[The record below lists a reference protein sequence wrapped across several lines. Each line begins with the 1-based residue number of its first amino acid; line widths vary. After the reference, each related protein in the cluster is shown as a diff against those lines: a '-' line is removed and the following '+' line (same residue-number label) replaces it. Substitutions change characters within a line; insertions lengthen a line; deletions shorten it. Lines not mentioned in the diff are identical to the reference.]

1 MRLYFI
7 RRMFALAA
15 VFIASCMI
23 WHASAHAEQ
32 PYSSYWFPKDL
43 LKWSPETDK
52 DAAFNKSG
60 IPLASLYTGYQ
71 VNPNVALTPKL
82 VALSSMADH
91 TSGTPSQ
98 GSDQFNTYAFQYWQ
112 YTDMLVDWAGSSG
125 EGIIVPPSAD
135 ATDAA
140 HKNGVPILGTIFYP
154 PTAYGGTIGWVNDS
168 LVQNPDGSFPFA
180 DKLIEVANYYGFD
193 GWFINQETAGGNTA
207 TATKMQQML
216 KYLQAKKPENMKIMW
231 YDAMIGSGSV
241 SWQGALN
248 ANNKVFFQDN
258 EKVSDSM
265 FLDFRWSTNSLSS
278 SNLAAT
284 SLGRSPY
291 DLYAGIDVEASGY
304 NSSPRWSSIFPSGG
318 PAVTSLGLYR
328 PDWAYKSSTGQADYY
343 ARENKFWVGPN
354 GDPRRTAPGTSW
366 PGIANYI
373 SDKTPVTSLPFVTN
387 FNTGQGHIFAVNGEV
402 LRSTDWNNRSLQ
414 DVMPTWRWIA
424 DSTGTALKPEIDF
437 ATAYYGGSSLK
448 VSGDLSPANAT
459 QIKLYKTDLPVG
471 SNTKVGIA
479 FKLADPSLT
488 ASHMQVGISFSDDP
502 NQFVYLDAGDAPGG
516 SWTTKSIPLGQYAG
530 KRIAAIGFGFASDT
544 VISGYTV
551 NIGQL
556 SVSGGAG
563 QPSQTLEPSAPA
575 MVNEFTGGI
584 IADARLTWTK
594 TDPAAALYEIY
605 RLKPDG
611 TREFLGATPN
621 DAYYVSK
628 INRIGKEMQ
637 TTLQIVGIDR
647 DFRHGAPATVTLNWP
662 EYPKPVADFTVSQRY
677 TAPGQPIDL
686 INLSSETAD
695 SVNWDVPGGHVDNSS
710 GHPVVT
716 YDQEGTYTIIL
727 TASNSSGE
735 DVHTEQINV
744 TWAVSGGLFNLALN
758 KTATA
763 SSTCASSE
771 AAKFAFDGNL
781 KTKWCANVGS
791 GPHWLVSDL
800 GGNFAITDIAISH
813 AELGGEAVSMNTY
826 DYRIQLSDDKVN
838 WRDVVD
844 VHGNTKGLTQHMID
858 LSEARYIRLW
868 VTKPTSTSD
877 IAARIYE
884 FEIKGYSINPA
895 FLSLNNAST
904 AGDVLNLLGT
914 PASPGLH
921 LDLTKMNLL
930 SSDDK
935 LAVAQAIVSG
945 KPVNGYFSSAAIQ
958 RVIDQAVAGL
968 DKTAPVTKVTTVPSE
983 PDGQNGWYVHPVELQ
998 LTASDNLS
1006 GVVKMEYSVD
1016 GGVSW
1021 LTYTRPVTINEDT
1034 ATTIIYRSTDAA
1046 GNIETAKESLIKLDM
1061 TAPAVTVS
1069 INDGEAFTDD
1079 QVIIPQ
1085 IVVADAGSGVD
1096 ADKTII
1102 TLDGVQLQPGE
1113 ALELSRLKLG
1123 THVLVV
1129 EASDNAGNTG
1139 TFTVHFQTTASI
1151 DSLRALVDRFRAKG
1165 SIDNEGI
1172 ANSLLKKLEN
1182 GNLNSFVNEVSA
1194 QSGKHIS
1201 SEAAA
1206 CLLRDAAFL
1215 IKQHQ

>member
-7 RRMFALAA
+7 RNIFALAA
-15 VFIASCMI
+15 VFVASCMI

-43 LKWSPETDK
+43 LNWSPETDK

-60 IPLASLYTGYQ
+60 IPLASRYTGYQ
-71 VNPNVALTPKL
+71 VNPNVTLNPKL
-82 VALSSMADH
+82 AALSSMADH

-112 YTDMLVDWAGSSG
+112 YTDLLVDWAGSSG

-154 PTAYGGTIGWVNDS
+154 PTAYGGKIDWVNDS

-180 DKLIEVANYYGFD
+180 DKLIDVANYYGFD

-216 KYLQAKKPENMKIMW
+216 KYLQLKKPENMKIMW
-231 YDAMIGSGSV
+231 YDAMISSGFV

-248 ANNKVFFQDN
+248 ANNKMFFQDN
-258 EKVSDSM
+258 VKVSDSM
-265 FLDFRWSTNSLSS
+265 FLDFRWSTSSLSS
-278 SNLAAT
+278 SNATAT

-291 DLYAGIDVEASGY
+291 ELYAGIDVEANGY
-304 NSSPRWSSIFPSGG
+304 NSFPRWSSIFPSGG

-343 ARENKFWVGPN
+343 ARENRFWVGPN

-387 FNTGQGHIFAVNGEV
+387 FNTGQGHKFAVNGEV
-402 LRSTDWNNRSLQ
+402 LRTADWNNRSLQ

-424 DSTGTALKPEIDF
+424 DSAGTALKPDIDF
-437 ATAYYGGSSLK
+437 ANAYYGGSSLK
-448 VSGDLSPANAT
+448 ISGDLSPANAT
-459 QIKLYKTDLPVG
+459 QIKLYKSDLPVD
-471 SNTKVGIA
+471 SDTKLGIA
-479 FKLADPSLT
+479 FKLADTSLT
-488 ASHMQVGISFSDDP
+488 ASHMQVGISFSDDS

-516 SWTTKSIPLGQYAG
+516 AWTTKSIPIGQYAG
-530 KRIAAIGFGFASDT
+530 KRIAAIGLGFASDT
-544 VISGYTV
+544 VISGYSV

-556 SVSGGAG
+556 SVSDGAE
-563 QPSQTLEPSAPA
+563 QPSQALQPGEPA
-575 MVNEFTGGI
+575 MENEFTGGI

-621 DAYYVSK
+621 DAYYVSVIK
-628 INRIGKEMQ
+628 RTGKEMQ
-637 TTLQIVGIDR
+637 TTLQIVGLDR

-686 INLSSETAD
+686 INQSSETAD
-695 SVNWDVPGGHVDNSS
+695 SVSWDVGGGHVDYSS

-716 YDQEGTYTIIL
+716 YDQEGTYTITL

-744 TWAVSGGLFNLALN
+744 TWAVSGGLSNLALN

-763 SSTCASSE
+763 SSTCAASE
-771 AAKFAFDGNL
+771 AARFAFDGNL

-791 GPHWLVSDL
+791 GPHWVVSDL
-800 GGNFAITDIAISH
+800 GSTYAITDFVISH

-826 DYRIQLSDDKVN
+826 DYKIQLSDDKVN

-844 VHGNTKGLTQHMID
+844 IHGNTKGLTEHTID
-858 LSEARYIRLW
+858 LSEARYVRLW
-868 VTKPTSTSD
+868 VTKPTSTTD
-877 IAARIYE
+877 NAARIYE
-884 FEIKGYSINPA
+884 FEIDGYAINPA
-895 FLSLNNAST
+895 FLSLNNASN
-904 AGDVLNLLGT
+904 AGDVLSLLGS

-930 SSDDK
+930 SGDGK
-935 LAVAQAIVSG
+935 LTVAQAIVGG
-945 KPVNGYFSSAAIQ
+945 KSANGYFSSAAIQ

-968 DKTAPVTKVTTVPSE
+968 DKTAPVTNITVVPAE

-998 LTASDNLS
+998 LTASDDLS
-1006 GVVKMEYSVD
+1006 SVVKTEYSAD
-1016 GGVSW
+1016 GGVTW
-1021 LTYTRPVTINEDT
+1021 LPYTDPITLSEDA
-1034 ATTIIYRSTDAA
+1034 ATTITYRSTDAA
-1046 GNIETAKESLIKLDM
+1046 GNIETSKESHFKLDR
-1061 TAPAVTVS
+1061 TAPAVTASVY
-1069 INDGEAFTDD
+1069 DGEVFTDD
-1079 QVIIPQ
+1079 QAILPQ
-1085 IVVADAGSGVD
+1085 IVVADAVSGVD
-1096 ADKTII
+1096 ASRTIV
-1102 TLDGVQLQPGE
+1102 TLDGVQLQPGD
-1113 ALELSRLKLG
+1113 AVELSGLTLG

-1129 EASDNAGNTG
+1129 EASDNAGNAG
-1139 TFTVHFQTTASI
+1139 TLTVHFQTTASI
-1151 DSLRALVDRFRAKG
+1151 DSLRALVDRFRVDG
-1165 SIDNEGI
+1165 SIDNAGI
-1172 ANSLLKKLEN
+1172 ANSLLTKLEN

-1201 SEAAA
+1201 NEAAA
-1206 CLLRDAAFL
+1206 YLLRDAAFL
-1215 IKQHQ
+1215 IQQQ